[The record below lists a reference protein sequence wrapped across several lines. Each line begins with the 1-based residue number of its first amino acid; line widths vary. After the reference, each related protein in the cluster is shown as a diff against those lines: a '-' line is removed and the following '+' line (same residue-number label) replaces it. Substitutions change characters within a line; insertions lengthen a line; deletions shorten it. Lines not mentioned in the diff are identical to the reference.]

1 MVKEERPQITRRATR
16 SSALA
21 KSVVEETD
29 TSSQHPNDTTLSS
42 DMVEEESP
50 QITRRTT
57 RSSALAK
64 CSNNVVEETKAN
76 SQQQLTLDDLVIGEE
91 GESFSFTDLVS
102 SFPGRD
108 SQIKELVH
116 LLGPQNSPMLPIF
129 IYGGSS
135 TGKTSIVLQT
145 FRHLKRPIVYL
156 SCLTCYNPRILFESI
171 LNQLFLH
178 QKNAE
183 NGYSSA
189 KRCEKPSDFVNFLHE
204 ALVSIIGNP
213 QGQKSGLSSKRSGK
227 ASGNM
232 IYLIFDNLE
241 RVKGWD
247 KGSTVLPLLFNLY
260 DTLKKPEV
268 GLIFISNNSPD
279 TYDSNMGYVEPNP
292 LYLPDYTDD
301 DLGQILM
308 RNQANKKL
316 YTSFLS
322 VVLRPFSRI
331 TRRVDEL
338 SSAFSLLFRK
348 YCEPVTDLGVVP
360 NEEMKRKLF
369 SQFQPHIA
377 PALNEIFKVSTQPS
391 TEVEARER
399 KPKGSTRKSGG
410 YEVVDQLDFH
420 MSTSAKYLLISAFL
434 ASRNPATL
442 DASLFDSTGGSNNR
456 KRKRKVSEK
465 SMEQKETAEQEL
477 LMKGPGTFAME
488 RLLAI
493 FQCITSVAE
502 DPLDDEEQAQDGLG
516 IQDGHCGLMSDVLL
530 QLTSLCGANFIV
542 KGGSC
547 PLEGSTR
554 YRSTVSEDMALQV
567 ARSIKFPL
575 SKYLYRR

>member
-1 MVKEERPQITRRATR
+1 MVKEERPQITRRETR
-16 SSALA
+16 SSALT
-21 KSVVEETD
+21 KTVVEETD
-29 TSSQHPNDTTLSS
+29 KSSPCGNDTSASS
-42 DMVEEESP
+42 DMVKEVSP
-50 QITRRTT
+50 KITRRTT

-64 CSNNVVEETKAN
+64 CSNNVVEETNAS
-76 SQQQLTLDDLVIGEE
+76 SQQQLTIDDLVIGEE
-91 GESFSFTDLVS
+91 GESFSFNDLVS
-102 SFPGRD
+102 SFPGRE
-108 SQIKELVH
+108 SQIKEVVH

-129 IYGGSS
+129 IYGRSS

-145 FRHLKRPIVYL
+145 FRHLKRPVVYS
-156 SCLTCYNPRILFESI
+156 SCLTCYNPRVLFESI

-189 KRCEKPSDFVNFLHE
+189 KRCEKPSDFVNFLRE
-204 ALVSIIGNP
+204 ALVSSIGNP
-213 QGQKSGLSSKRSGK
+213 QGQKSGILSSNRSGK
-227 ASGNM
+227 ANGNM
-232 IYLIFDNLE
+232 IYLIFDNVE

-247 KGSTVLPLLFNLY
+247 KGSTVLPLLFNLC
-260 DTLKKPEV
+260 DTLKMPKV
-268 GLIFISNNSPD
+268 GLIFISNTSPD
-279 TYDSNMGYVEPNP
+279 TYDSNMAGYVEPNP
-292 LYLPDYTDD
+292 LYFPDYSDD
-301 DLGQILM
+301 DLGQILI

-316 YTSFLS
+316 YTSFL
-322 VVLRPFSRI
+322 
-331 TRRVDEL
+331 
-338 SSAFSLLFRK
+338 RK
-348 YCEPVTDLGVVP
+348 YCEPITDLGVVP
-360 NEEMKRKLF
+360 NEEMKRRLF
-369 SQFQPHIA
+369 SRFQPHIA
-377 PALNEIFKVSTQPS
+377 PALNEIFKVSTPPS
-391 TEVEARER
+391 IEVEATER

-420 MSTSAKYLLISAFL
+420 MSTSTKYLLISAFL

-465 SMEQKETAEQEL
+465 SIEQKETAEQEL
-477 LMKGPGTFAME
+477 LMKGPGTFPME

-502 DPLDDEEQAQDGLG
+502 NPLDDEEQAQDGLG
-516 IQDGHCGLMSDVLL
+516 ISDGHNGLMSDVPL

-547 PLEGSTR
+547 LLEGSTR
-554 YRSTVSEDMALQV
+554 YRSTVTEDMVLQV

>member
-1 MVKEERPQITRRATR
+1 MVI
-16 SSALA
+16 
-21 KSVVEETD
+21 
-29 TSSQHPNDTTLSS
+29 
-42 DMVEEESP
+42 EESP

-64 CSNNVVEETKAN
+64 CPNNVVEETNAS
-76 SQQQLTLDDLVIGEE
+76 SQPPPTLDDLVLGEE
-91 GESFSFTDLVS
+91 GESFSFDDLVS
-102 SFPGRD
+102 SFPGRQ
-108 SQIKELVH
+108 SQIKELVN

-129 IYGGSS
+129 MYGGTS
-135 TGKTSIVLQT
+135 TGKTSILLQT
-145 FRHLKRPIVYL
+145 FRHLKRPFVYS

-171 LNQLFLH
+171 LNQLILH
-178 QKNAE
+178 RKNAE

-189 KRCEKPSDFVNFLHE
+189 KRCERPSDFVNFVRE
-204 ALVSIIGNP
+204 ALVSIIGKL
-213 QGQKSGLSSKRSGK
+213 QGQKSGKLSSKMSGK
-227 ASGNM
+227 ANGNM

-241 RVKGWD
+241 RVRGWD
-247 KGSTVLPLLFNLY
+247 KGSTVLPLLLNLY
-260 DTLKKPEV
+260 DTLKMPEL
-268 GLIFISNNSPD
+268 GLIFISNTSPD
-279 TYDSNMGYVEPNP
+279 TYDSNVGYVDPNP
-292 LYLPDYTDD
+292 IYFPDYTDD

-308 RNQANKKL
+308 RNQENKKL

-338 SSAFSLLFRK
+338 STAFSLLFRK
-348 YCEPVTDLGVVP
+348 YCEPVTDLRVVP
-360 NEEMKRKLF
+360 NEEMKRRLF
-369 SQFQPHIA
+369 SHFQPHIA
-377 PALNEIFKVSTQPS
+377 PALNEVFKVSQPS

-399 KPKGSTRKSGG
+399 KQKGRTRKSGG
-410 YEVVDQLDFH
+410 YDVVDQLDFH
-420 MSTSAKYLLISAFL
+420 MSTSTKYLLISAFL

-477 LMKGPGTFAME
+477 LMKGPGTFPIE

-493 FQCITSVAE
+493 FQF
-502 DPLDDEEQAQDGLG
+502 
-516 IQDGHCGLMSDVLL
+516 
-530 QLTSLCGANFIV
+530 LCGANFVV